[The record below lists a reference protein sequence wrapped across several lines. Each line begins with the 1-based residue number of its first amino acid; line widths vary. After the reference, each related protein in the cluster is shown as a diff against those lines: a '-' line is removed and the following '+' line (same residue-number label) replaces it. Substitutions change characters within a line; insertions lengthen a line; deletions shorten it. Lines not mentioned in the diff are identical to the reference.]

1 MVKNVVALG
10 AGFSCSLFAVSL
22 LSPENAYPLCQN
34 LKKNFLKVALT
45 LYKLKILRRKTF
57 HTVII

>member
-10 AGFSCSLFAVSL
+10 ADFSCSLSL
-22 LSPENAYPLCQN
+22 FLSCLQKMHIPYAKT